1 MPVDPKTLAR
11 ELTAAYAN
19 RQPIATPSSRYPEFD
34 LVSAYAVEAELV
46 RIRGASGHAAIGRKV
61 GYANKAIW
69 RVLKLDTLAWA
80 HMYDD
85 TVHHA
90 RNGETSLSLTRMY
103 SPKIEPEIVFKLKA
117 GAGPFQRRSGAAAF
131 APSALRRASPELVS
145 GPPERRRESPAL
157 QAADALDACEWIA
170 LGFEI
175 IDCVFPAWQYQPAD
189 FVAAFGLHAALVVGE
204 PRPIEPAMVDD
215 LPRFTVRLL
224 RDGQLAA
231 EGSGRNVLRSPAAC
245 LGELAAATS
254 RGPGADPLA
263 GDEVISTGSMTESQ
277 PIAVGETWNAQL
289 DGLALPALTLRV
301 ER

>member
-1 MPVDPKTLAR
+1 MTSPLDTKGLAA
-11 ELTAAYAN
+11 EISAAYAN

-46 RIRGASGHAAIGRKV
+46 QLRGASGHATIGRKV

-90 RNGETSLSLTRMY
+90 RNGETSLSITRMY

-117 GAGPFQRRSGAAAF
+117 GAGPFQRRSGT
-131 APSALRRASPELVS
+131 
-145 GPPERRRESPAL
+145 ESPAV

-189 FVAAFGLHAALVVGE
+189 FIAAFGLHAALVVGE

-224 RDGQLAA
+224 KDGQLAA

-245 LGELAAATS
+245 LGELAAAAS

-301 ER
+301 AR